1 MTDQVSG
8 SESLS
13 ESSSELHSFSQ
24 NNLLTDL
31 DIREIMRLLPHR
43 YPFILVDRVL
53 ELRPHESIRAIKNV
67 SMNEPYFQ
75 GHFPGYPVMPG
86 VLLLE
91 AMAQTMA
98 LLAFKSFEQ
107 DGIVL
112 SENEVVYYVGVD
124 NARFR
129 RPVVP
134 GDQVVFEANMGKS
147 KRGIWK
153 STVIAKVA
161 GELVCSADLM
171 AAHRAP
177 DKN

>member
-1 MTDQVSG
+1 MADQSNQG
-8 SESLS
+8 NQGNQGNSMAEPAKQIIT
-13 ESSSELHSFSQ
+13 E
-24 NNLLTDL
+24 L

-43 YPFILVDRVL
+43 YPFIMVDRVV
-53 ELRPHESIRAIKNV
+53 EFRAHDFIRAIKNV
-67 SMNEPYFQ
+67 SINEPYFQ
-75 GHFPGYPVMPG
+75 GHFPGHPVMPG

-98 LLAFKSFEQ
+98 LLAFKSFEL
-107 DGIVL
+107 DGLL
-112 SENEVVYYVGVD
+112 SGSQVVYYVGVD

-153 STVIAKVA
+153 SYVEAKVD

-171 AAHRAP
+171 AAHREGEA
-177 DKN
+177 

>member
-1 MTDQVSG
+1 MTDAIDP
-8 SESLS
+8 SENNPS
-13 ESSSELHSFSQ
+13 ENKITEF
-24 NNLLTDL
+24 

-43 YPFILVDRVL
+43 YPFVMVDRVV
-53 ELRPHESIRAIKNV
+53 EFRAHDFIRAIKNV
-67 SMNEPYFQ
+67 SINEPYFQ

-98 LLAFKSFEQ
+98 LLAFKSFE
-107 DGIVL
+107 L
-112 SENEVVYYVGVD
+112 SDVTRAHNEVVYYVGVD

-129 RPVVP
+129 KPVVP
-134 GDQVVFEANMGKS
+134 GDQVVFEANMGRS

-153 STVIAKVA
+153 SYVEAKVN

-171 AAHRAP
+171 AAHRKAE
-177 DKN
+177 

>member
-1 MTDQVSG
+1 MADQSNQSNQG
-8 SESLS
+8 NSMAEPAKQIIT
-13 ESSSELHSFSQ
+13 E
-24 NNLLTDL
+24 L

-43 YPFILVDRVL
+43 YPFIMVDRVV
-53 ELRPHESIRAIKNV
+53 EFRAHDFIRAIKNV
-67 SMNEPYFQ
+67 SINEPYFQ
-75 GHFPGYPVMPG
+75 GHFPGHPVMPG

-98 LLAFKSFEQ
+98 LLAFKSFEL
-107 DGIVL
+107 DGLL
-112 SENEVVYYVGVD
+112 SGSQVVYYVGVD

-153 STVIAKVA
+153 SYVEAKVD

-171 AAHRAP
+171 AAHREGEA
-177 DKN
+177 